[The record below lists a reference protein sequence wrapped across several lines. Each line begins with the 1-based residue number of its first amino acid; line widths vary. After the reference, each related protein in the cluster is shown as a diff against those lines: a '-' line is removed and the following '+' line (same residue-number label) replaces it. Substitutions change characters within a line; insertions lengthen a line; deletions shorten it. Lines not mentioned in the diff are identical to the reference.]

1 MQCCGSGARYGSAR
15 IRNIMPD
22 PATEVIDPGLDLN
35 LDKNPQENEKFE
47 HNDIENAFI

>member
-15 IRNIMPD
+15 IRNIMP
-22 PATEVIDPGLDLN
+22 DLN